1 MALTQ
6 GQKQKKIEKLQQA
19 IAKQKAM
26 IFVSFSGLK
35 AQDLENLREKLNQ
48 KGAKMMIAKKSLA
61 DLAFKQEKINFEK
74 QEFENELAI
83 IFSFEDGLAPIKA
96 VYNFSKEKNNLKII
110 SGYVESE
117 KIEAEGM
124 IALAQLP
131 SKQELYA
138 NLVGTMFAPISNF
151 VNVQKQN
158 IKGLFYAFDA
168 IVEKNS

>member
-1 MALTQ
+1 MALTRE
-6 GQKQKKIEKLQQA
+6 QKQNKIEKLQES

-35 AQDLENLREKLNQ
+35 AQDLEELREKLNQ
-48 KGAKMMIAKKSLA
+48 VGAKIMIAKKSLA

-74 QEFENELAI
+74 QEFDDELAI
-83 IFSFEDGLAPIKA
+83 VFNFEDELTPIKT

-110 SGYVESE
+110 SGYVEKE
-117 KIEAEGM
+117 RAGVEEM

-138 NLVGTMFAPISNF
+138 KLVGTIFAPVSNF
-151 VNVQKQN
+151 VNVQRQN

>member
-1 MALTQ
+1 MALTKE
-6 GQKQKKIEKLQQA
+6 QKQKKIEKLQEA

-26 IFVSFSGLK
+26 VFVSFSGLK
-35 AQDLENLREKLNQ
+35 AQDLENLREELNQ
-48 KGAKMMIAKKSLA
+48 AGAKIMIAKKSLA

-74 QEFENELAI
+74 QEFEDELAI
-83 IFSFEDGLAPIKA
+83 IFGFEDELAPIKA
-96 VYNFSKEKNNLKII
+96 VYNFSKEKDNLKII

-117 KIEAEGM
+117 KAGAEE
-124 IALAQLP
+124 IITLAQLP

-138 NLVGTMFAPISNF
+138 NLVGSLSAPISNF

-168 IVEKNS
+168 IVNK

>member
-1 MALTQ
+1 MALTKE
-6 GQKQKKIEKLQQA
+6 QKQNKVEKLQEL

-35 AQDLENLREKLNQ
+35 AKDIEDLREKLNEV
-48 KGAKMMIAKKSLA
+48 GAKIMIAKKSLA
-61 DLAFKQEKINFEK
+61 GLAFKEKKINFEK
-74 QEFENELAI
+74 QEFEDELAI
-83 IFSFEDGLAPIKA
+83 VFGFEDELSPIKA

-110 SGYVESE
+110 SGYVEKE
-117 KIEAEGM
+117 KAGVEEM

-138 NLVGTMFAPISNF
+138 KLVGTMFAPVSNF
-151 VNVQKQN
+151 VNVQRQN